1 MRIWLTV
8 TFITCFEL
16 YLKANDGHFD
26 VTYGPGPDGSLR
38 VSLTCR
44 LTPDGV
50 TTKRTTGVDIIWFM
64 MFILTGPYQF
74 RCRALATKTMPPFP
88 RVGLR
93 MRCPAEMQSVKW
105 FGRGPHECYPDR
117 KASAMIGLHSSSV
130 EDMHVPYIV
139 PSENGG
145 RADVRWFSIRRAS
158 ISQPSWTAE
167 KASSSRLCAI
177 SGRATPIPLQGYSFH
192 YLPINLP
199 KFLFNDIVS
208 RLWMQHPTRMSL
220 KLHWMQVMVLCTFM
234 WITCIWALGVMTA
247 GHLMYT
253 LSILLNRENPGAV
266 VCTLPF
272 CLAILTLLCCIGS
285 CRVVAAPMFEL
296 LAIQR
301 KMYEL
306 NLNTRHDVYYAS

>member
-1 MRIWLTV
+1 
-8 TFITCFEL
+8 
-16 YLKANDGHFD
+16 
-26 VTYGPGPDGSLR
+26 
-38 VSLTCR
+38 
-44 LTPDGV
+44 
-50 TTKRTTGVDIIWFM
+50 
-64 MFILTGPYQF
+64 
-74 RCRALATKTMPPFP
+74 MPPFP

-158 ISQPSWTAE
+158 ISPAVVDCQKSIQQSSLCNIRKSDSHSAPGLLVSLPSDQPAQISVQRHSLEALDA
-167 KASSSRLCAI
+167 ASHTHELEA
-177 SGRATPIPLQGYSFH
+177 AL
-192 YLPINLP
+192 
-199 KFLFNDIVS
+199 
-208 RLWMQHPTRMSL
+208 
-220 KLHWMQVMVLCTFM
+220 MQVMVLCTFM